1 MGFSDYD
8 DGDVAAADD
17 GDGGSSK
24 TIKPMRMTANMSKN
38 MKTKPARRTMKLL
51 SMAMVFW
58 RNILSTRL
66 ARMMIMM
73 IMMTVV
79 TTTCMIT
86 TNGKHDSDN
95 DYDDGQF

>member
-51 SMAMVFW
+51 TMAMVF
-58 RNILSTRL
+58 LEEHLEHKTS
-66 ARMMIMM
+66 
-73 IMMTVV
+73 
-79 TTTCMIT
+79 
-86 TNGKHDSDN
+86 KDDDHDDHDDGG
-95 DYDDGQF
+95 DYDMHDNNKWQT